1 MKLAVL
7 IIGAGPAGLATA
19 ACLRQRSIPYLI
31 VEREDCSASL
41 WRYRTYDRV
50 KLHLSK
56 EFSSLPYMP
65 HPDGTPTYIPKEEF
79 LKYLYCYAEHFDI
92 KPRYCTSVVSA
103 AYDEGTSRWIVAA
116 RDTVAGTEI
125 LYAAKFLVV
134 ATGENGEGRIPEI
147 LGLESFHGEA
157 THSSTYKSGSGYA
170 GKRVLV
176 VGAGNS
182 GMEIAYDLASHG
194 ADTSIVARSP
204 VHIMTKGLIRL
215 GMTFVQ
221 YIPITIVDLFIAN
234 IADFIFGDLSKYGI
248 VRPRIGPL
256 LLKSKTGRSCV
267 IDVGT
272 AGLIKKGI
280 VKVFKGI
287 YRRSLETMFNSNAG
301 IFDAIVFATGYKSTA
316 NLWLKDDKCVLNND
330 GRPSKG
336 YPNIWKG
343 ENGLYFSGFAR
354 MGLAGIS
361 KDAYNIANDIVS
373 VY

>member
-1 MKLAVL
+1 ML
-7 IIGAGPAGLATA
+7 
-19 ACLRQRSIPYLI
+19 SI
-31 VEREDCSASL
+31 
-41 WRYRTYDRV
+41 
-50 KLHLSK
+50 
-56 EFSSLPYMP
+56 
-65 HPDGTPTYIPKEEF
+65 
-79 LKYLYCYAEHFDI
+79 
-92 KPRYCTSVVSA
+92 
-103 AYDEGTSRWIVAA
+103 RWIVAA

-134 ATGENGEGRIPEI
+134 ATGENGEGRIPEV

-157 THSSTYKSGSGYA
+157 IHSSTYKSGSGYA

-287 YRRSLETMFNSNAG
+287 SKIIGNNVQFECGNDCE
-301 IFDAIVFATGYKSTA
+301 FDAIVFATGYKSTA
-316 NLWLKDDKCVLNND
+316 NLWLKDDKCVLNSD

>member
-1 MKLAVL
+1 M
-7 IIGAGPAGLATA
+7 TA
-19 ACLRQRSIPYLI
+19 AH
-31 VEREDCSASL
+31 
-41 WRYRTYDRV
+41 RTYDRV

-56 EFSSLPYMP
+56 EFSSLLYMP

-79 LKYLYCYAEHFDI
+79 LKYLDCYAEHFDI

-204 VHIMTKGLIRL
+204 VC
-215 GMTFVQ
+215 
-221 YIPITIVDLFIAN
+221 
-234 IADFIFGDLSKYGI
+234 IF
-248 VRPRIGPL
+248 
-256 LLKSKTGRSCV
+256 C
-267 IDVGT
+267 
-272 AGLIKKGI
+272 
-280 VKVFKGI
+280 F
-287 YRRSLETMFNSNAG
+287 SN
-301 IFDAIVFATGYKSTA
+301 V
-316 NLWLKDDKCVLNND
+316 
-330 GRPSKG
+330 
-336 YPNIWKG
+336 
-343 ENGLYFSGFAR
+343 
-354 MGLAGIS
+354 
-361 KDAYNIANDIVS
+361 
-373 VY
+373 